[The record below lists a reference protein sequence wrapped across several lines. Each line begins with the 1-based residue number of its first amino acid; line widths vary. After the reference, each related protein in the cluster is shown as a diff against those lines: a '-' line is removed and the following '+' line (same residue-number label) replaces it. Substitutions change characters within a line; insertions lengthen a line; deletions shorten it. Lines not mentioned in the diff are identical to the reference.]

1 MSLGGWRLIL
11 LETESDWQSFWNE
24 REKKT
29 YYFFFHRFKFS
40 SRFKILEENS
50 GLKNKVSLSYLSG

>member
-29 YYFFFHRFKFS
+29 YYFFFTDLNFPQDLKFL
-40 SRFKILEENS
+40 RKIV
-50 GLKNKVSLSYLSG
+50 G